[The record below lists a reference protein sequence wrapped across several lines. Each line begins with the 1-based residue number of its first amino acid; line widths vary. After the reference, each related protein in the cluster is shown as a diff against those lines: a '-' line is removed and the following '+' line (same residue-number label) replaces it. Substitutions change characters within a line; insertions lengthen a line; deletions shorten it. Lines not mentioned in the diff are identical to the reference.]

1 MLSVMTNT
9 APAGW
14 YQDPSDPTVEHYW
27 DGTAYNGTR
36 TAATPGT
43 TPSAPQPVHPVNVYV
58 TVPPAGVA
66 PAYGAAVSPKSRTVA
81 SILGFFLGGL
91 GIDRFYL
98 GNTGMGVAK
107 LLVGWLTL
115 GIWPLI
121 DWIIILAGA
130 AHDGQGLPVT
140 NWN

>member
-14 YQDPSDPTVEHYW
+14 YQDPSDSTLEHYW
-27 DGTAYNGTR
+27 DGTAYHGTR
-36 TAATPGT
+36 TAAPGT
-43 TPSAPQPVHPVNVYV
+43 TPPAPQPVQPVNVYV
-58 TVPPAGVA
+58 TVPTAGAA
-66 PAYGAAVSPKSRTVA
+66 PAYGGAISPKSRTVA

-98 GNTGMGVAK
+98 GNIGMGLAK

-121 DWIIILAGA
+121 DWIVILAGA